1 MFDDAEIF
9 LNGIGNGVG
18 IGSTSGQRDGN
29 TVFYVGHSRVG
40 ADFAGGHSLFEGGVA
55 IGTHGSPKNESNFEV
70 YKNTVF
76 HERAT
81 GAGGTESGF
90 IRIGIG
96 TDEPRTTFD
105 MSHVDG
111 GYLALPQYPDGGTSN
126 SDAFTGCM
134 FFNTTENIPFI
145 YDNSGG
151 SMGIK
156 TDVDF
161 FFDVGQYAI
170 HLGYVGGITTSD
182 ATRGPDLDSTVENEI
197 QPANTGLGTAH
208 MIYNK
213 QYSKHQYAT
222 QQGVNAL
229 DASIFRSYVSSG
241 TSSLNI
247 EQDASDPTKVYI
259 SVAGVGSV
267 TYTLS

>member
-40 ADFAGGHSLFEGGVA
+40 ADFAGGHSIFEGGVA
-55 IGTHGSPKNESNFEV
+55 IGTHKSPKEENNFEV

-96 TDEPRTTFD
+96 TDEPRTSFD
-105 MSHVDG
+105 MSHVEGGYFAMPQYTDG
-111 GYLALPQYPDGGTSN
+111 GSVN
-126 SDAFTGCM
+126 SDNFTGCLY
-134 FFNTTENIPFI
+134 FNTTENIPFVF
-145 YDNSGG
+145 DNSNEP
-151 SMGIK
+151 MGIK

-170 HLGYVGGITTSD
+170 HLGFVGGITTSD
-182 ATRGPDLDSTVENEI
+182 ATRGTDL
-197 QPANTGLGTAH
+197 GLLITRFNQL
-208 MIYNK
+208 IK
-213 QYSKHQYAT
+213 QCIWSW
-222 QQGVNAL
+222 
-229 DASIFRSYVSSG
+229 FRHC
-241 TSSLNI
+241 
-247 EQDASDPTKVYI
+247 
-259 SVAGVGSV
+259 
-267 TYTLS
+267 TYDLQ